1 MIYVHKRKQPR
12 LSSSLEKELEF
23 VGDSSGFCTNTT
35 THVLTSRYTIDI
47 NNRNL
52 VRIFR
57 ELSIFLPIIVPF
69 AEHVAPVDYSLD
81 EVCSRDVLRSG
92 RMRKIVSPILF
103 TTSNWAPFSGKKTI
117 DILKRFVAVV
127 AVRALIG
134 NVVVSD

>member
-81 EVCSRDVLRSG
+81 EVCSRDVLRS
-92 RMRKIVSPILF
+92 
-103 TTSNWAPFSGKKTI
+103 FSGKKTI